1 VILADIAD
9 IADIAGIVGIV
20 DIADIAGIV
29 DIASVARGVR
39 LSGWLEVA
47 IFRADFCTNI
57 FAWIFLP
64 HFSKCGCPC
73 RRFGCRKA
81 R

>member
-1 VILADIAD
+1 
-9 IADIAGIVGIV
+9 
-20 DIADIAGIV
+20 
-29 DIASVARGVR
+29 